1 MTALEKGKLAV
12 LTDKQKAE
20 KDLLKRIV
28 LWERADAN
36 NKLLALNPPKNSTS
50 VKTPCETPVKS
61 ENGKK
66 ADGVSGSRADDEK
79 NGTAVEG
86 KNGGDESILKKECE
100 GDKSIG
106 EKVVAD
112 VKVENGKHT
121 DDDEEANENKMDI
134 EGEGEGEGEE
144 IEEGKDKDVKA
155 VENKDKNIDEEKKN
169 KEKDK
174 KKKEE
179 EEEDD
184 DTDDNSMDSEDS
196 DSLLASSVDD
206 EEEVINDLLFF
217 MILSAPPRLQ
227 CRSILRDRAAFI
239 ACRKTS
245 HSFLLF
251 SSF

>member
-1 MTALEKGKLAV
+1 MTALEKGKSVV

-20 KDLLKRIV
+20 KDLLKQIV
-28 LWERADAN
+28 LWERADAT
-36 NKLLALNPPKNSTS
+36 NKLLALNPSKNSS
-50 VKTPCETPVKS
+50 LVKTPCETPVKS

-66 ADGVSGSRADDEK
+66 ADGVSGSHADDEE

-86 KNGGDESILKKECE
+86 KNGGDETILKKESE
-100 GDKSIG
+100 GDKSTG
-106 EKVVAD
+106 EIVVAD

-121 DDDEEANENKMDI
+121 DDDQEANENKMDI
-134 EGEGEGEGEE
+134 KGEGEGEGAE
-144 IEEGKDKDVKA
+144 IEEA
-155 VENKDKNIDEEKKN
+155 VEKKDKNEDEKEK

-206 EEEVINDLLFF
+206 EEEVLNDVLFF
-217 MILSAPPRLQ
+217 MILYLPPRLQ
-227 CRSILRDRAAFI
+227 CRS
-239 ACRKTS
+239 
-245 HSFLLF
+245 
-251 SSF
+251 